1 MSTAALLAE
10 YKNVGIT
17 KSLDRCAHNDVPALR
32 DFNGGQHCIGGI
44 GGGGGGRGGGGG
56 LWAKAGGQHSER
68 GIWNGE
74 GQLATAPPARLAQSV
89 EHQTLNLAVAGSSP
103 ASGFTFVS
111 CGGCSTERC
120 GYATLEFANLS
131 INAMGDPNVLQQPL
145 KESNAPDSL
154 QPYVNREK
162 MLKTCHWSGV
172 RSRCLKRTSVQRL
185 VVSIIS
191 SLLIVSLGSQH
202 RFGGRGG
209 GQQSRGNGLPEQHSE
224 IISFLTCTP
233 FVKRFAAVTNCLVNE
248 DFALN
253 ADRHLREKN
262 NAALP
267 TVKCLALATAVD
279 WGLESSERMVHSIN
293 GRHHETRNEVLLIP
307 RETDDN
313 RGERR
318 ATVGTRKF
326 SNRAFIVQEDREVP
340 QSSSNSSSVGY
351 SNEGFGV
358 HLLSNEVGISAEHLM
373 EDNPELEGTSRLMFG
388 EHFNGNTAES
398 ANGEIHPGCSAEMI
412 GEERNGDLCSE
423 LESDEDPNWSV
434 PSSMSGDLFND
445 PLREQRIAKKKR
457 RKESTKVKEP
467 KSSRMAL
474 KQYAL
479 EVIFA
484 HREELHCKEVASKQ
498 PIVRA
503 QRRAIWD
510 KILKEVESK
519 YPFKVSGA
527 KSLKTL
533 WRKTLLK
540 IRRTE
545 KKYKRYATQTGN
557 DATVERKRSFS
568 DIEMKIYRWIC
579 SMASLEPI
587 FLAEQRRLDRPST
600 AELLTNALQWRIDED
615 SARSHVSGT
624 FMERT
629 VQYFLV
635 SRKYPSTVISA
646 KALRDVW
653 RSTVLK
659 MKRLK
664 AAFNRPSIQMDNDAS
679 VGELPSL
686 SGVEMKIFEWVCS
699 APGIETTLNDREN
712 WPYLQNGDLGSTS
725 VAPLALDARSLG
737 EVTAKEAARIVQ
749 SGSGMHEPVQAET
762 LKWITAPAQMTY
774 QMIARKLTNN
784 FTDIVINLVDAQ
796 RCVFGVT
803 FPHES
808 GKTATV
814 QRITSLRCKY
824 ASCGGCVHMFTC
836 TCWRSADNGGVL
848 CRHCHA
854 VLPLTRAFLN
864 VSLDTSREEGI
875 PAEVVMVREGD
886 IRAEEDLNRGEGRG
900 EGIRAKDIMVREEDV
915 QVEEVMV
922 REKSI
927 RAEEL
932 LVRKQSI
939 RAEEVEDIRNEEVVI
954 RKEGIRAEE
963 IMVREDG
970 IRTEEVIVR
979 AEGIR
984 ADEIVIR
991 EEGIQA
997 EDIMVK
1003 EEGIRG
1009 EEVIS
1014 RTEGSRANEIVI
1026 TEEGIRAEEIMVK
1039 EEGIRAEEVV
1049 ARTEDSRANEVVIA
1063 AEGIPAEELMVKEG
1077 GVRAERV
1084 IARTEGIG
1092 AHKTVVREEGI
1103 RAEEVEDIRDEEVMI
1118 REEGIRAEE
1127 VMVREEG
1134 IGDGEVIA
1142 RREGFRPNE
1151 VVIREEGVR
1160 AEEIMVREESIEAEG
1175 FIARGEGIR
1184 AGEAI
1189 VREEGILAEDGAE
1202 EVMLREKSIRAEEV
1216 MSGEE
1221 SVRAEDVMVDGEE
1234 EQDRADADAVNGG
1247 LVHQPTAV
1255 SERSAAVRVQN
1266 AGCAEDA
1273 GQRMPL
1279 FANINQSVLT
1289 TSGSSG
1295 SITAMTSRNGSTV
1308 NQILIEGPVAISV
1321 HTGRDGEA
1329 ISNSSFAKNQLNDS
1343 PDCSKSD
1350 FQLARQELIRILQ
1363 DSRLSNL
1370 SEEEKRGVTDKFNEI
1385 SEALRSYI
1393 NATRKRPVVPTVF
1406 LHSSSGVNSTIS
1418 LATIGKVT
1426 CIRLK

>member
-1 MSTAALLAE
+1 
-10 YKNVGIT
+10 
-17 KSLDRCAHNDVPALR
+17 
-32 DFNGGQHCIGGI
+32 
-44 GGGGGGRGGGGG
+44 
-56 LWAKAGGQHSER
+56 
-68 GIWNGE
+68 
-74 GQLATAPPARLAQSV
+74 
-89 EHQTLNLAVAGSSP
+89 
-103 ASGFTFVS
+103 
-111 CGGCSTERC
+111 
-120 GYATLEFANLS
+120 
-131 INAMGDPNVLQQPL
+131 
-145 KESNAPDSL
+145 
-154 QPYVNREK
+154 
-162 MLKTCHWSGV
+162 
-172 RSRCLKRTSVQRL
+172 
-185 VVSIIS
+185 
-191 SLLIVSLGSQH
+191 
-202 RFGGRGG
+202 
-209 GQQSRGNGLPEQHSE
+209 
-224 IISFLTCTP
+224 
-233 FVKRFAAVTNCLVNE
+233 
-248 DFALN
+248 
-253 ADRHLREKN
+253 
-262 NAALP
+262 
-267 TVKCLALATAVD
+267 
-279 WGLESSERMVHSIN
+279 MVHSIS

-615 SARSHVSGT
+615 SARSHVSVFSTSRLRKEVREYALEVIFRHSEQLRPQNLVGNKWLAKRLPPALWNDVLR
-624 FMERT
+624 E
-629 VQYFLV
+629 V

-749 SGSGMHEPVQAET
+749 SGSGMHSENKVLTTHNEHR
-762 LKWITAPAQMTY
+762 
-774 QMIARKLTNN
+774 IARKLTNN

-814 QRITSLRCKY
+814 QRITSVCPKDVFSCRLRCKY

-886 IRAEEDLNRGEGRG
+886 IRAEEDLNRGGGRG

-1279 FANINQSVLT
+1279 FANISQSVLT
-1289 TSGSSG
+1289 TCGSSG

-1363 DSRLSNL
+1363 DRRLSNL